1 MPESETSK
9 KITKLVK
16 AADKLAQDI
25 QKDIKRLLEATEELR
40 GKGKKEGDGE
50 EKSL

>member
-1 MPESETSK
+1 MPESETAQ

-16 AADKLAQDI
+16 AADKLFRDI
-25 QKDIKRLLEATEELR
+25 SKDIERVLEAAKELR
-40 GKGKKEGDGE
+40 KGSEGE

>member
-1 MPESETSK
+1 MPESETSR

-16 AADKLAQDI
+16 AADRLVQDTQKNIKKL
-25 QKDIKRLLEATEELR
+25 REAVEEL
-40 GKGKKEGDGE
+40 KEKEKKEGDGE